1 MKQLI
6 NDNRESY
13 HYKFF
18 EWVRPGI
25 EKIILDNDLPYKV
38 DYIKD
43 NVRISTSW
51 TKGTK
56 SNRIMGST
64 TVSEVSEKNFTEITI
79 SPNYNSD
86 FDYFGTLV
94 HELVHAYC
102 FTNNERGHDK
112 KTFGKLARLLKLKG
126 KLTEC
131 GSSEEMYQLFNIDEF
146 LKINGSYSKK
156 HAKVFNC
163 TVNKDGFMIDEDGN
177 LILDED
183 GNPKKPK
190 TSAKPKQKARLIKVL
205 CKEHNYIA
213 RTSMKNITDMG
224 CPLCPICK
232 EEMQIEV
239 KDK

>member
-1 MKQLI
+1 MQTLI
-6 NDNRESY
+6 KDNRESY

-18 EWVRPGI
+18 DWVRPGI
-25 EKIILDNDLPYKV
+25 EKIILDNKLPY
-38 DYIKD
+38 DINYIKD

-51 TKGTK
+51 TKGAK

-64 TVSEVSEKNFTEITI
+64 TVSEVSEKNYTEITI

-86 FDYFGTLV
+86 FDYFGTLI

-102 FTNNERGHDK
+102 FTNDERGHNK
-112 KTFGKLARLLKLKG
+112 NTFGRLARLLKLKG
-126 KLTEC
+126 KLSEC
-131 GSSEEMYQLFNIDEF
+131 GASDEMYELFNINKFIE
-146 LKINGSYSKK
+146 LHGSYHER
-156 HAKVFNC
+156 HAKMYNFK
-163 TVNKDGFMIDEDGN
+163 VNKDGFIVDENGN

-190 TSAKPKQKARLIKVL
+190 TSAKPKQSARLIKVM

-213 RTSMKNITDMG
+213 RTSMKNIKDMG

-232 EEMQIEV
+232 NQMEVEV
-239 KDK
+239 KL